1 MSMNNE
7 HTPGQPTFLETLG
20 GKAIPLGHMK
30 GHLDPL
36 TMTINGETRRLDSP
50 VFSTTN
56 KADIVSVRGD
66 HEFTDGDGFMAR
78 ALRHRRATENGPL

>member
-1 MSMNNE
+1 MNNN

-20 GKAIPLGHMK
+20 GKAIPLGHK
-30 GHLDPL
+30 EGLIDLTVTVNGTTTRLDP
-36 TMTINGETRRLDSP
+36 P

-56 KADIVSVRGD
+56 KADIVSGRRD
-66 HEFTDGDGFMAR
+66 HAFTDGDGFMAR